1 MARTASDFDVRHSAS
16 AALAY
21 DVRPLE
27 RWGVLR
33 LLLGDLSADAI
44 FRARTATPLS
54 VFFGKTLLSGDSFG
68 LVYPDIVPGRPFY
81 LDDFTVAGRRRINRE
96 AFAAPGSTG
105 RPLARNA
112 LRGFG
117 MWQADVGLR
126 RRFTITERV
135 GLQLRAEVFNVF
147 NHPSFGNPV
156 GDLGS
161 GLFGQSIQTLAGS
174 LGSGGV
180 NGGLSPA
187 YQIGG
192 TRSVQLALRL
202 QF

>member
-1 MARTASDFDVRHSAS
+1 M
-16 AALAY
+16 
-21 DVRPLE
+21 
-27 RWGVLR
+27 
-33 LLLGDLSADAI
+33 
-44 FRARTATPLS
+44 
-54 VFFGKTLLSGDSFG
+54 
-68 LVYPDIVPGRPFY
+68 
-81 LDDFTVAGRRRINRE
+81 TVAGRRRINRE

-117 MWQADVGLR
+117 MWQADVGLQ
-126 RRFTITERV
+126 RRFALTERV
-135 GLQLRAEVFNVF
+135 QLQLRAEVFNVF

-192 TRSVQLALRL
+192 TRSMQLALRL

>member
-1 MARTASDFDVRHSAS
+1 M
-16 AALAY
+16 
-21 DVRPLE
+21 
-27 RWGVLR
+27 
-33 LLLGDLSADAI
+33 
-44 FRARTATPLS
+44 
-54 VFFGKTLLSGDSFG
+54 
-68 LVYPDIVPGRPFY
+68 
-81 LDDFTVAGRRRINRE
+81 RRINRE
-96 AFAAPGSTG
+96 AFAEPGSTG

-126 RRFTITERV
+126 RRFALTERV
-135 GLQLRAEVFNVF
+135 QLQLRAEVFNVF

-187 YQIGG
+187 YQVGG
-192 TRSVQLALRL
+192 TRSMQLGLRL